1 VTAHSTDRMTP
12 PHIVSDDT
20 HSGRANNAIADTP
33 CGHAGPDDTDPGSA
47 EMAQKQNSAVTLVS
61 PPTTRRRPRWKHHV
75 VFVMLP
81 LLAMACAVGAAYFRY
96 LDQTAANTKVAQ
108 IEASTAAREA
118 TTAMFS
124 YTPTTAQ
131 EALNG
136 ARERLT
142 GEFRDQFTS
151 LIDDYALPGAVQY
164 KVSTQADVAAIAVVD
179 ADPTHV
185 TLVLFVNQTA
195 TVGDQAPTSTA
206 FTARTTV
213 EKVDGRWLIAAFEPI

>member
-1 VTAHSTDRMTP
+1 MTAQSTESITP
-12 PHIVSDDT
+12 PHILSDDT
-20 HSGRANNAIADTP
+20 HSGEADNTNADTP
-33 CGHAGPDDTDPGSA
+33 CRDAGPEDTDPDPA
-47 EMAQKQNSAVTLVS
+47 NLAQTPDSAVTLVS
-61 PPTTRRRPRWKHHV
+61 TPTTRRRLRWKHLV
-75 VFVMLP
+75 VFVLLP

-96 LDQTAANTKVAQ
+96 LDRTAANTKVAQ

-124 YTPTTAQ
+124 YTPATAQ

-142 GEFRDQFTS
+142 GQFRDQFTA
-151 LIDDYALPGAVQY
+151 LINDYALPGAVQY

-179 ADPTHV
+179 ADPTRV

-195 TVGDQAPTSTA
+195 TVGDQAPASTA

-213 EKVDGRWLIAAFEPI
+213 EKVDDRWLIAAFEPI